1 MIMMRPEMSTL
12 PAVLDDETISAVRA
26 ALGSYVQD
34 GDPGTLLRDT
44 LRTMASEAKARGIT
58 AERLLVVLK
67 GVLNA
72 LPELRKIAEPIDREK
87 AKQRIVTA
95 CIEQY
100 YQK

>member
-1 MIMMRPEMSTL
+1 MTIPLDMNIPPL
-12 PAVLDDETISAVRA
+12 ALDDKTISAVRV
-26 ALGSYVQD
+26 ALGSYVRD

-44 LRTMASEAKARGIT
+44 LRTMATEAKARGIT

-67 GVLNA
+67 NLLNA
-72 LPELRKIAEPIDREK
+72 LPEMRQIVEPVDREK

-100 YQK
+100 YLK